1 MVLGEAPELFPG
13 FLCQAWD
20 VAICANGPV
29 VIEVNRFAGMNL
41 AQLPYGRGFLEG
53 EVLDLLRERN
63 LEPFLRGGPAR
74 SRQNQNG
81 RFGRR
86 KAHWPTGS

>member
-13 FLCQAWD
+13 YLCQGWD

-29 VIEVNRFAGMNL
+29 LIEVNHFVGMNL
-41 AQLPYGRGFLEG
+41 LQHPYGRGFLEG

-63 LEPFLRGGPAR
+63 LEPLLKGGSAR
-74 SRQNQNG
+74 SRENQNG

-86 KAHWPTGS
+86 KAHWPY